1 MSDKYAYNLIPGLR
15 FPDFICDKE
24 WKELLFGKLFTFLPN
39 NTLSRADL
47 KEGEGDV
54 YNVHYGDVLIKLN
67 AYTDIQQ
74 GKLPAIK
81 NVNDISKYQN
91 ARLQDGDVV
100 IADTAED
107 ETVGKCTEIVNTQET
122 IVVSGLHTIPCRPRI
137 KFAQAFLGYYM
148 NSSSFHNRLRHI
160 MQGVKVTSISKT
172 ALQNIYLT
180 FPESFEEQQ
189 KIADCLSSIDSYISS
204 INEKIEQLKAHKKS
218 LMQKLFPQNGKT
230 VPEYRFPEFEKDGA
244 WELKKIKEIA
254 EVYQGYGFP
263 EKMQGKKEGR
273 YPFIKVSD
281 ISSTVNNGDRFI
293 NTSANYIDEY
303 DLLSLKATPIPTG
316 SVIFAKIG
324 EAIRL
329 NRRVI
334 LNQDSLIDN
343 NVAGIKANTEILNDN
358 LMYYVLSMIDL
369 TKYAGGVVP
378 AIKKSALENIEVLLP
393 TSSNEKKIIAGI
405 LVSID
410 NLLYASKQ
418 KIICLEQQ
426 KKGLMQQFF
435 PQL

>member
-54 YNVHYGDVLIKLN
+54 NNVHYGDVLIKLN

-74 GKLPAIK
+74 GRLPAIK
-81 NVNDISKYQN
+81 NVADISKYQN
-91 ARLQDGDVV
+91 ARLQDGDIV

-107 ETVGKCTEIVNTQET
+107 ETVGKCTEIFNTQET

-230 VPEYRFPEFEKDGA
+230 VPEYRFPEFEKDEG
-244 WELKKIKEIA
+244 WTEKRLGDFLKIRNGYAFKSNTYITSGKFKIVTIRN
-254 EVYQGYGFP
+254 V
-263 EKMQGKKEGR
+263 KKGR
-273 YPFIKVSD
+273 LEMGEYNTI
-281 ISSTVNNGDRFI
+281 NN
-293 NTSANYIDEY
+293 
-303 DLLSLKATPIPTG
+303 
-316 SVIFAKIG
+316 
-324 EAIRL
+324 
-329 NRRVI
+329 
-334 LNQDSLIDN
+334 
-343 NVAGIKANTEILNDN
+343 
-358 LMYYVLSMIDL
+358 
-369 TKYAGGVVP
+369 
-378 AIKKSALENIEVLLP
+378 LP
-393 TSSNEKKIIAGI
+393 TDIQPHQILKRGNI
-405 LVSID
+405 LVSMTGNVGRVCKVDCDNCLQNQRVGLIEKYTTTID
-410 NLLYASKQ
+410 EDFVFTILTDTCFEQAMIESGQGAAQTNIGNKDIEDYSFLCPPSLSEQNQIALCLSPIESLTSYYMD
-418 KIICLEQQ
+418 KIALLEQFMV
-426 KKGLMQQFF
+426 GLTQQLF
-435 PQL
+435 PKQQAL